1 MTTKQQFQLIDG
13 IFTPSEASRVLLS
26 LVQRKIDYH
35 RMEKLSNEER
45 FGGDTAHSEGRLRD
59 LAALHS
65 SLKEYLALAAES
77 HQTLEIKGCIE
88 IKPLPAAP
96 PLSPGSP

>member
-1 MTTKQQFQLIDG
+1 MITKEQFKLIDG
-13 IFTPSEASRVLLS
+13 IFTPSEASRLLLS

-45 FGGDTAHSEGRLRD
+45 FGGDTAPTESRLRD
-59 LAALHS
+59 LTALHA

-77 HQTLEIKGCIE
+77 HQTLEIKGRIE
-88 IKPLPAAP
+88 ITPLGAIP
-96 PLSPGSP
+96 SGSQNPS